1 LSALLF
7 RHRGVLV
14 VLAILPATLIA
25 GSDHGV
31 PQLALALGLLALGL
45 ALRLAGVRQ
54 IGSRARVHTAG
65 ARSLLT
71 NGIFGYL
78 RNPLYLGNAFVAASV
93 CALLRSAEC
102 VPLVLLAWLAAYTVI
117 AKHEERELRALFGA
131 PYDQYC
137 ASVRRWIP
145 RWSPYQPSPGEAPV
159 SWSEVLYTE
168 RLFVLGCAA
177 IGIATLLVLLEA
189 PWLSSLRSDFLEAS
203 PFVASCAVLGL
214 ATWLVLKINV
224 VQPLKRAAK
233 KRAKA
238 RRSKRG
244 LTPS

>member
-1 LSALLF
+1 MSALLF

-14 VLAILPATLIA
+14 VLAILPATLLA
-25 GSDHGV
+25 GSDRGV
-31 PQLALALGLLALGL
+31 PQLALALVLLSLGV
-45 ALRLAGVRQ
+45 ALRLTGVRQ

-71 NGIFGYL
+71 SGIFGYL
-78 RNPLYLGNAFVAASV
+78 RNPLYLGNAFVAVSA

-145 RWSPYQPSPGEAPV
+145 RWSPYQPDPSEAPV
-159 SWSEVLYTE
+159 SWADVLYTE

-177 IGIATLLVLLEA
+177 IGIATALVLLGT
-189 PWLSSLRSDFLEAS
+189 PGLTGLRSDILEAS
-203 PFVASCAVLGL
+203 PLAASGVVLGL
-214 ATWLVLKINV
+214 ATWQVLKINV

>member
-1 LSALLF
+1 MSALLF

-31 PQLALALGLLALGL
+31 PQLALALGLLGLGL

-65 ARSLLT
+65 ARTLLT
-71 NGIFGYL
+71 SGIFGYL
-78 RNPLYLGNAFVAASV
+78 RNPLYLGNALVAASV

-137 ASVRRWIP
+137 TSVRRWIP
-145 RWSPYQPSPGEAPV
+145 LWSPYQPSPSEAPV

-177 IGIATLLVLLEA
+177 IGIASALVLLEIPA
-189 PWLSSLRSDFLEAS
+189 LTVLRREILESSPLTAS
-203 PFVASCAVLGL
+203 GVVLAL
-214 ATWLVLKINV
+214 ATWQILKINV
-224 VQPLKRAAK
+224 VQPLKRVAK
-233 KRAKA
+233 QRAKA

-244 LTPS
+244 RTPS